1 MNEELTFWKIWS
13 NFGAEAVCNETGD
26 TPMKDFEEETVTAL
40 RNLFDKVN
48 SLWLRSN
55 ALPVRAYISRLT

>member
-1 MNEELTFWKIWS
+1 
-13 NFGAEAVCNETGD
+13 
-26 TPMKDFEEETVTAL
+26 MKDFEEETVTAL